1 MKTTIYYYS
10 ATGNSL
16 HAAKKISEGI
26 EDCQLVAMASL
37 SGPNKISVEAE
48 QIGLV
53 FPLHYF
59 SVPPL
64 VKEFVER
71 LDIPS
76 TAYVFAVV
84 TCGSPAFS
92 SALSRVKHILAKK
105 DQQLSAGFLVQMLS
119 IYLPLSELPS
129 LDKQAKLL
137 AKADQKLD
145 RILAM
150 VAKQEHHFDGEHI
163 KSLWTAISRYWQK
176 NQLPNSYKKF
186 SCTDSC
192 TGCGLCKKICPVG
205 NIQLESGTVQWLNNC
220 QECLACLHVCPA
232 QSIEFGKRTSG
243 RRRYRHP
250 QITVKELLVK

>member
-26 EDCQLVAMASL
+26 EDCQLVAMVSL
-37 SGPNKISVEAE
+37 KGPNKIPVEVE

-64 VKEFVER
+64 VKDFIER

-76 TAYVFAVV
+76 SAYVFAVV

-137 AKADQKLD
+137 AKADRKLD
-145 RILAM
+145 RIMAM
-150 VAKQEHHFDGEHI
+150 ISKREHHFDGEHI
-163 KSLWTAISRYWQK
+163 KSLWTAISLYWQK

-186 SCTDSC
+186 SCADSC
-192 TGCGLCKKICPVG
+192 TACGLCKQICPVG
-205 NIQLESGTVQWLNNC
+205 NIQLEAGIVQWLNNC